1 MKILVTGGAGYIGS
15 FITKSLLDKSHEVT
29 VLDNLQRG
37 YRQTVDE
44 RAKFIQGDITV
55 TEDLEKIF
63 SNSSFDGV
71 MHFAGLIAVGES
83 EEKPEL
89 YYQNNVIG
97 SKNLFEKA
105 MDIGRINK
113 FIFSSS
119 AAVYGNPVTIP
130 IPEDHP
136 KNPTSEYGKNKLAV
150 EENLIQINK
159 DNSNISFV
167 SLRYFNAAGASL
179 DGNLGENH
187 NPETHIIPNL
197 IKSAISGIPFK
208 LFGNDYKTKDGTC
221 IRDYIH
227 VLDLVEAHIL
237 AFEKLFNDP
246 GAYAYNV
253 GTGNGYSN
261 KEVVDAVKKIS
272 GKNFDVVISPRRPGD
287 ADELIADST
296 KIRQELGFNPKYSD
310 IETIIK
316 TAWQWHIKTTQ
327 NAKL

>member
-15 FITKSLLDKSHEVT
+15 FIVKSLLDKSHEVT

-37 YRQTVDE
+37 YRQAIDK

-179 DGNLGENH
+179 DGSLGENH

-197 IKSAISGIPFK
+197 IKSAISGTPFK

-316 TAWQWHIKTTQ
+316 TAWQWHIKSF
-327 NAKL
+327 